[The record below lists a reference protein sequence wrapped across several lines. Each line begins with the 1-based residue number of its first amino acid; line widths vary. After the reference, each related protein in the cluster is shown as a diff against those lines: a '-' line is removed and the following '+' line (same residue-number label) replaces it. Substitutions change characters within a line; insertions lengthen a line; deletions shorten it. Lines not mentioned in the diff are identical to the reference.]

1 MKEYLKMT
9 RSGTYGFIMAIPLFL
24 GYEICM
30 MITENQ
36 GVAISS
42 AILFQKLLY
51 MMGLSGPS
59 LYIGLAVLLI
69 VSGAVIIF
77 NERKDNIKLKP
88 KYFGLMML
96 ESLIYLPVFIFVVG
110 TLTKQITAK
119 LSAMAPL
126 ADGSGGADIWSKIG
140 LSLGAGVYEEL
151 VFRVILIGGIFVIS
165 NWVLVSLLDFEE
177 KKGFFNSKVIA
188 WFIAANIGSLIFS
201 YVHYI
206 GSLGDDFTVVSFIFR
221 YIAGLVL
228 FALYRLRGFGI
239 AAWTH
244 AIYDIAV
251 LVFMTN

>member
-1 MKEYLKMT
+1 
-9 RSGTYGFIMAIPLFL
+9 
-24 GYEICM
+24 M
-30 MITENQ
+30 MLTENQ

-42 AILFQKLLY
+42 AILFHKILFML
-51 MMGLSGPS
+51 GLSGPS

-69 VSGAVIIF
+69 VSGTVIVL

-88 KYFGLMML
+88 HYFVYMMF
-96 ESLIYLPVFIFVVG
+96 ESLLYLPVFIFVVG
-110 TLTKQITAK
+110 ALTRKITSK
-119 LSAMAPL
+119 LSTMAPL
-126 ADGSGGADIWSKIG
+126 ADGYSADIWSKIG

-165 NWVLVSLLDFEE
+165 NWVLVSLLDFDE
-177 KKGFFNSKVIA
+177 KKGFFNSQVIA

-206 GSLGDDFTVVSFIFR
+206 GSLGDEFTLVSFIFR

-244 AIYDIAV
+244 AIYDITV
-251 LVFMTN
+251 LVFLTN